1 MTPNLTPHL
10 TPHLTHEQ
18 LCDLILAC
26 SPHPLSSDFA
36 ALEQH
41 LRACPACSEELTRL
55 SRSLTHFREA
65 STAFAQQQLAEIHAQ
80 RTTNPVSMLPAPHTR
95 FAPAL
100 WLSAAAILSLAAI
113 MPLRTGH
120 GVKNAAPVTTAS
132 ASDTASRVTSHTVE
146 SDEAFLEEIDQAIS
160 TTVPSPMQP
169 LADPTAGRS
178 NRSTSTQKEN

>member
-1 MTPNLTPHL
+1 MTPNL

-26 SPHPLSSDFA
+26 SPHPLSSDYA

-41 LRACPACSEELTRL
+41 LRACSACSEELTRL
-55 SRSLTHFREA
+55 SRSLTNFREA

-80 RTTNPVSMLPAPHTR
+80 RAANPASMLPAPHSR
-95 FAPAL
+95 FVPAL
-100 WLSAAAILSLAAI
+100 WLTAAAAVLTLAAVL
-113 MPLRTGH
+113 PTRVGH
-120 GVKNAAPVTTAS
+120 RLNAPKFATTATTS
-132 ASDTASRVTSHTVE
+132 TAVSKPAPRSIE

-169 LADPTAGRS
+169 LADPTGARS
-178 NRSTSTQKEN
+178 SHSTTSQKQN